1 MISIVDCGSTKAEWV
16 FLEGAKIVERH
27 VTNGFNPNFCD
38 INLLSSIALENI
50 SQNIDNKNIMKLYF
64 YGSGCGSADNVANVK
79 AILKDIFYNADVE
92 VYSDILA
99 TCHAL
104 FGNESGIAC
113 ILGTGSNVCLYDGK
127 EIIKNA
133 MSLGYVLGDE
143 GSGCHIGKKI
153 VHDYFYGMMPDEL
166 GRKFEEEY
174 NLSRNTLIEKVYKSP
189 QPSKF
194 LASFAKFAGEN
205 INNQYITNV
214 VSNCFNDFIKY
225 CVNPLG
231 KCENVGFVGSVA
243 YHFSDILKQCFE
255 SQNFNIKKIV
265 KSPMDGLIDY
275 YINKV

>member
-50 SQNIDNKNIMKLYF
+50 SQNIDNKDIMKLNF

-113 ILGTGSNVCLYDGK
+113 ILGTGSNACLYDG
-127 EIIKNA
+127 ENIRENA
-133 MSLGYVLGDE
+133 VSLGYVLGDE
-143 GSGCHIGKKI
+143 GSGCHIGKQV
-153 VHDYFYGMMPDEL
+153 VHDYFYGTMPDEL
-166 GRKFEEEY
+166 RHEFEAEY
-174 NLSRNTLIEKVYKSP
+174 RLTRNTLIEKVYKSP

-265 KSPMDGLIDY
+265 KSPMDGLVDY